1 MYREKNA
8 ELPSVNVLLSY
19 SLLSSIFNISPHT
32 GLERLK
38 AILLD
43 YGHSCEIYDPNVDKD
58 PEIILNRVKN
68 GEFQVVGFSL
78 AHSGVPNLEWQC
90 ELMRAAKDSEQRCLF
105 IGGGEQATFN
115 DEFWL
120 EFGVDLLFIG
130 FAEKM
135 LIQFCDRLALDP
147 KAEICSLVEGING
160 VSYIDE
166 CGEKISRL
174 RDTLTKD
181 EFVYLSYDLILK
193 SATDYDKYWNHNRK
207 RISDLR
213 VSEKMRNSFVIEY
226 TQLYTNSHCAWDCG
240 FCSTSRYLREA
251 QEDSLPVLMISAEQ
265 LYDLVE
271 VYAKKY
277 GTKLFSFCEDDFVIG
292 NRVGKQRVMDFC
304 EMVIEGKKDGRL
316 DPEVGFYCQ
325 NRIDNFLE
333 RKKTSER
340 EKIKERVVN
349 YELLSKMGEAGWR
362 CMSFGVETLSDR
374 LLNCKSINKRVTSKE
389 CRSVLDAAIEVV
401 PAPQLNLILGIPES
415 TPEDLIYDMNSGVE
429 YLLKGYAVQTAVIVG
444 AYPGSPIYYDELGF
458 PRTYKKY
465 NTPFGKT
472 LEIADY
478 IPPFDPSVRH
488 ACLTARNTIDDEI
501 EKLRKFTP
509 WKKGY
514 FPRMMFTMI
523 NFIIIAREL
532 GRSDLE
538 DHYMRV
544 FLDLVPKKTGSD
556 PYRI

>member
-1 MYREKNA
+1 MYPKKDADSPRI
-8 ELPSVNVLLSY
+8 NVLLSY

-38 AILLD
+38 AILLES
-43 YGHSCEIYDPNVDKD
+43 GHYCEIYDPNVDKD
-58 PEIILNRVKN
+58 PDAILKRVKA
-68 GEFQVVGFSL
+68 GEFQIVGFSV
-78 AHSGVPNLEWQC
+78 AHSGVPNLDWQHK
-90 ELMRAAKDSEQRCLF
+90 LMKASKNSDKRCIF
-105 IGGGEQATFN
+105 VGGGEQATFN

-120 EFGVDLLFIG
+120 EFGIDLLFIG

-135 LIQFCDRLALDP
+135 LVEFCHRLSLDP
-147 KAEICSLVEGING
+147 NGEICSLVEGING
-160 VSYIDE
+160 VSYMNE
-166 CGEKISRL
+166 SGEKISKL
-174 RDTLTKD
+174 RDPLTRD
-181 EFVYLSYDLILK
+181 EFQYLSYDLILK
-193 SATDYDKYWNHNRK
+193 SDTDYHKYWNHNRQ

-240 FCSTSRYLREA
+240 FCSTSQYLRKTQA
-251 QEDSLPVLMISAEQ
+251 DNLQVLMISAEQ
-265 LYDLVE
+265 LYELVE
-271 VYAKKY
+271 VYASKY

-316 DPEVGFYCQ
+316 DPDVGFYCQ

-340 EKIKERVVN
+340 AKIKERVVN

-362 CMSFGVETLSDR
+362 CMSFGVETLSDK

-389 CRSVLDAAIEVV
+389 CRAVLDAAIKLV

-415 TPEDLIYDMNSGVE
+415 TPEDLVYDMNAGVE
-429 YLLKGYAVQTAVIVG
+429 YLQKGYAVQTALILG
-444 AYPGSPIYYDELGF
+444 AYPGSPIYYDEKNY

-465 NTPFGKT
+465 KTPFGKT
-472 LEIADY
+472 LEISDD
-478 IPPFDPSVRH
+478 IPPFDPLVRH
-488 ACLTARNTIDDEI
+488 ACMTAKETIDSEI

-514 FPRMMFTMI
+514 FPRMMFTII
-523 NFIIIAREL
+523 NFMVVAREL

-538 DHYMRV
+538 QRYMEV
-544 FLDLVPKKTGSD
+544 FQELVPKKSGSD